1 MKLRFVIPAFAALLL
16 VGSLANAAPA
26 PNLAALSST
35 QAPADCEPALSFTNP
50 NATERTSYDYPICGA
65 CSVTVCQ
72 GMEEETLC
80 GYRNGEFLYCR
91 PTGPLCQDGGPPYA
105 DFRCTCTS
113 GIIP

>member
-1 MKLRFVIPAFAALLL
+1 MKLKSAIPAFAALLL

-26 PNLAALSST
+26 PSLAAVSST
-35 QAPADCEPALSFTNP
+35 QAPADCGSAPSFASP
-50 NATERTSYDYPICGA
+50 DATEKTISSYPVCGA

-80 GYRNGEFLYCR
+80 GFRNGEFLYCR

-113 GIIP
+113 GIVP

>member
-1 MKLRFVIPAFAALLL
+1 MKLRSVIPAFATLLL

-26 PNLAALSST
+26 PNLAAVSST
-35 QAPADCEPALSFTNP
+35 QIPADCAQAGFSFTTP
-50 NATERTSYDYPICGA
+50 NATERSSYPTCGA
-65 CSVTVCQ
+65 CSVPICQ

-80 GYRNGEFLYCR
+80 GFRNGEFQYCR